1 MGDGLL
7 PSGITSDPEYYKV
20 KNIIVVIDATRDA
33 AITCQCGTMVSPKFT
48 GSGFKAV
55 CPRCKKTV

>member
-33 AITCQCGTMVSPKFT
+33 ADMIWLDPPYKVP
-48 GSGFKAV
+48 V
-55 CPRCKKTV
+55 